1 MRSFASRFQ
10 LRFNENKEENLILT
24 KNIKNKMT
32 KLKTIN
38 FEDSF
43 IRKKNHFD
51 LNFRQIINTQFLR
64 CFCN

>member
-24 KNIKNKMT
+24 KNIKNKMN

-43 IRKKNHFD
+43 ITKK
-51 LNFRQIINTQFLR
+51 IILI
-64 CFCN
+64 